1 LKIARRI
8 VDTVFLSS
16 IEQAMQFLIVPM
28 RERGVARSKRDIAS
42 ADPVKGD
49 IIFSSS
55 PSDIL
60 KRTSSTASLR
70 HGAWPGD
77 VSPLRPLLDARLTSM
92 ATLGFTLS
100 GLEEV
105 DGVLYAQSW
114 YCREI

>member
-1 LKIARRI
+1 
-8 VDTVFLSS
+8 
-16 IEQAMQFLIVPM
+16 MQFLIVPM

-42 ADPVKGD
+42 AEPVTGD
-49 IIFSSS
+49 IIFSST
-55 PSDIL
+55 PSDLL
-60 KRTSSTASLR
+60 KRAANTASLR

-77 VSPLRPLLDARLTSM
+77 EPPLRPLLDARMSSM

-114 YCREI
+114 YCREV